1 MKSRALMALPTAA
14 LVVNVV
20 VPPFVVVLNFQP
32 ELTNV
37 GQFVVVQTRL
47 FWFDDKSVKVVV
59 LLAVSSNF
67 THNSLPA

>member
-1 MKSRALMALPTAA
+1 MKSRALMAFPTVA

-20 VPPFVVVLNFQP
+20 FPLFVVLNFQP
-32 ELTNV
+32 ELDNV
-37 GQFVVVQTRL
+37 GQFVEQTRL

-67 THNSLPA
+67 THNSLLA